1 MTNLEKINKIAEK
14 EIEIQNKTS
23 EIIERKTRF
32 KMQIAKLMEE
42 FEQSQ
47 NKLKEEL
54 NTLAQEHDSMLE
66 DTLTVN
72 LYDFVKELSKQYGI
86 VDAKVVLNI
95 WMNRSSNITK
105 QQLIESINN
114 EERLSASLR
123 IVLPSLSKQLEFR
136 YLNVYILKRNVI
148 KINDVAMNIYIRDE
162 SEQLASSKVMNINYD
177 LENVMVVVPI
187 KEVIIE
193 DEKSKNALFN
203 CAKNVEKPKIKI
215 KENGNDK

>member
-1 MTNLEKINKIAEK
+1 MENVEKINKIAAK
-14 EIEIQNKTS
+14 EVEIQNKTS
-23 EIIERKTRF
+23 EIIERKTKF
-32 KMQIAKLMEE
+32 KMQIAKLMDK

-47 NKLKEEL
+47 NALKDEL
-54 NTLAQEHDSMLE
+54 NTLIQEHDSMLD

-86 VDAKVVLNI
+86 VDAKVALNI
-95 WMNRSSNITK
+95 WMNRSSNITE

-123 IVLPSLSKQLEFR
+123 IVLPSISKQIEFR
-136 YLNVYILKRNVI
+136 YLNVFISKRDAIN
-148 KINDVAMNIYIRDE
+148 INDVAMNIYIRDE

-187 KEVIIE
+187 KEVIAE
-193 DEKSKNALFN
+193 DERSKNALFN
-203 CAKNVEKPKIKI
+203 CAKNKDKPKTLIK
-215 KENGNDK
+215 

>member
-1 MTNLEKINKIAEK
+1 MENIEKINKIAAK
-14 EIEIQNKTS
+14 EVEIQNKTS

-54 NTLAQEHDSMLE
+54 NTLVQEHDSMLD

-72 LYDFVKELSKQYGI
+72 LYDFVKELSKQYSI
-86 VDAKVVLNI
+86 VDAKVALNI

-114 EERLSASLR
+114 EERLSARLR
-123 IVLPSLSKQLEFR
+123 IVLPSISKQIEFR
-136 YLNVYILKRNVI
+136 YLNVYISKRDAIN
-148 KINDVAMNIYIRDE
+148 INDVAMNIYIRDE
-162 SEQLASSKVMNINYD
+162 NEQLASSKVMNINYD

-187 KEVIIE
+187 KEVIVE
-193 DEKSKNALFN
+193 DERSKNALFN
-203 CAKNVEKPKIKI
+203 CVKNKDKPKTLIK
-215 KENGNDK
+215 

>member
-1 MTNLEKINKIAEK
+1 MENIEKINKITAK
-14 EIEIQNKTS
+14 EVEIQNKTS
-23 EIIERKTRF
+23 EIIERKTKF

-54 NTLAQEHDSMLE
+54 NTLVQEHNSMLE

-114 EERLSASLR
+114 EERLSARLR
-123 IVLPSLSKQLEFR
+123 IVLPSISKQLEFR
-136 YLNVYILKRNVI
+136 YLNVYISKRDAIN
-148 KINDVAMNIYIRDE
+148 INDVVMNIYIRDE
-162 SEQLASSKVMNINYD
+162 SEQLASYKVMNINYD

-187 KEVIIE
+187 KEAIIE
-193 DEKSKNALFN
+193 DERSKNALFN
-203 CAKNVEKPKIKI
+203 CVKNIDKPKIFI
-215 KENGNDK
+215 K

>member
-1 MTNLEKINKIAEK
+1 MENIEKINNITAK
-14 EIEIQNKTS
+14 EVEIQNKTS

-54 NTLAQEHDSMLE
+54 NTLVQEHDSMLE

-114 EERLSASLR
+114 EERLSARLR
-123 IVLPSLSKQLEFR
+123 IVLPSISKQLEFR
-136 YLNVYILKRNVI
+136 YLNVYILQRNVTN
-148 KINDVAMNIYIRDE
+148 INDVDMNIYIRDE
-162 SEQLASSKVMNINYD
+162 SEQLASTKVMNINYD

-187 KEVIIE
+187 KEVIAE
-193 DEKSKNALFN
+193 DERSKNALFN
-203 CAKNVEKPKIKI
+203 CVKNEAKQIDKPKMLIK
-215 KENGNDK
+215 

>member
-1 MTNLEKINKIAEK
+1 MENVEKINKIAAK
-14 EIEIQNKTS
+14 EVEIQNKTS
-23 EIIERKTRF
+23 EIIERKTKF
-32 KMQIAKLMEE
+32 KMQIAKLMDK

-47 NKLKEEL
+47 NALKDEL
-54 NTLAQEHDSMLE
+54 NTLIQEHDSMLD

-86 VDAKVVLNI
+86 VDAKVALNI
-95 WMNRSSNITK
+95 WMNRSSNITE

-123 IVLPSLSKQLEFR
+123 IVLPSISKQIEFR
-136 YLNVYILKRNVI
+136 YLNVYISKRDAIN
-148 KINDVAMNIYIRDE
+148 INDVAMNIYIRDE

-187 KEVIIE
+187 KEVIAE
-193 DEKSKNALFN
+193 DERSKNALFN
-203 CAKNVEKPKIKI
+203 CVANEVKDKPKTLIK
-215 KENGNDK
+215 

>member
-1 MTNLEKINKIAEK
+1 
-14 EIEIQNKTS
+14 
-23 EIIERKTRF
+23 
-32 KMQIAKLMEE
+32 
-42 FEQSQ
+42 
-47 NKLKEEL
+47 
-54 NTLAQEHDSMLE
+54 MLE

-136 YLNVYILKRNVI
+136 YLNVYILQRNATN
-148 KINDVAMNIYIRDE
+148 INDVVMNIYIRDE

-193 DEKSKNALFN
+193 DERSKNALFN
-203 CAKNVEKPKIKI
+203 CVKNIDKPKTFIK
-215 KENGNDK
+215 